1 MKMRTMARDGLLL
14 AIDQGTSATK
24 AVLVDLD
31 GQVQARAS
39 VPVGQRFPQ
48 PGWAEQDALEIWRSV
63 QEAVRLCLPGIAD
76 AARALAAP
84 GPAS

>member
-1 MKMRTMARDGLLL
+1 MARDGLLL

-24 AVLVDLD
+24 AVVVDLD

-48 PGWAEQDALEIWRSV
+48 PGWAEQDALEI
-63 QEAVRLCLPGIAD
+63 
-76 AARALAAP
+76 
-84 GPAS
+84 